1 MFCRE
6 RGSNEEEVEVEV
18 RVEGCSIVA
27 TAMSLF
33 LGRLAFDRSAL
44 SFALDTRVG
53 TSDRNEEFI

>member
-1 MFCRE
+1 VFCRE

-18 RVEGCSIVA
+18 RVEGCNIVA
-27 TAMSLF
+27 TAISLF
-33 LGRLAFDRSAL
+33 LGRLALDLSAL

>member
-6 RGSNEEEVEVEV
+6 IGSKEEVVEVEV

-27 TAMSLF
+27 TAISLF
-33 LGRLAFDRSAL
+33 LGRLALDLSDL

-53 TSDRNEEFI
+53 TSDRSEEFI